1 MKTETNHTR
10 LVISRIII
18 IFLIVLVIVVMKLT
32 EDAGSTIDSNILLKD
47 NWQINLCGK
56 EYQDVS
62 LDNFSF
68 PCTQKGDRIEMCCE
82 LPYKYDIASI
92 GFYSIHSRFTVTFD
106 GKLIYTYGYED
117 LSEKKIIGYGT
128 HLIKLPKEYEGK
140 TLAISLE
147 VTENN
152 AFTTLE
158 CPRLCNP
165 FTYDRS
171 VIFKNRIPFT
181 VNIFLVLFGL
191 ITSLVAVSMVSV
203 NKKIFQLFYLGM
215 FSLCVGLWT
224 LANHNLFFVFSYD
237 LLVKTLVEYG
247 TLYLAC
253 LFFLLYFK
261 NQSCAGSKFRKIIYY
276 SLLSVYIL
284 FLIVAFGGQI
294 LNLVHFPEL
303 LFFCHILLGM
313 VMIFVIYVI
322 FSDIKRKKTE
332 SKVLFWGLVIMFFFC
347 SSDVVRFYYTKYS
360 NPSWSY
366 DYQSRISIGILFFV
380 ISMFTDYIGRIM
392 ISLYET
398 AEKETLEKLAFTD
411 SMTGLSNRRRCENVF
426 DEIDRDNSAYTVIV
440 FDLNH
445 LKMVN
450 DTRGHEEGDR
460 YIRAFGQILHE
471 VFGGYGET
479 GRTGGDEFVVI
490 LKDSNFEKL
499 SDLISEMNEKI
510 EEINM
515 TNEYWNMST
524 AYGYCTSNE
533 KEFDNIR
540 KAYKEADARMYAN
553 KIRMKNK

>member
-1 MKTETNHTR
+1 
-10 LVISRIII
+10 
-18 IFLIVLVIVVMKLT
+18 MKLT

-253 LFFLLYFK
+253 LFFFALFQKSVLCRFEVPENYLLQSAFSLYIISDSGIWRSDFEFSSFPGIAVFLSYSSRDGYDICDICNYFRYKKKKDRIQSSVLGTCYYVLFLFIRCCSFLLYKIFK
-261 NQSCAGSKFRKIIYY
+261 S
-276 SLLSVYIL
+276 
-284 FLIVAFGGQI
+284 
-294 LNLVHFPEL
+294 
-303 LFFCHILLGM
+303 
-313 VMIFVIYVI
+313 
-322 FSDIKRKKTE
+322 
-332 SKVLFWGLVIMFFFC
+332 
-347 SSDVVRFYYTKYS
+347 
-360 NPSWSY
+360 
-366 DYQSRISIGILFFV
+366 
-380 ISMFTDYIGRIM
+380 
-392 ISLYET
+392 
-398 AEKETLEKLAFTD
+398 
-411 SMTGLSNRRRCENVF
+411 
-426 DEIDRDNSAYTVIV
+426 
-440 FDLNH
+440 
-445 LKMVN
+445 
-450 DTRGHEEGDR
+450 
-460 YIRAFGQILHE
+460 
-471 VFGGYGET
+471 
-479 GRTGGDEFVVI
+479 FVV
-490 LKDSNFEKL
+490 L
-499 SDLISEMNEKI
+499 
-510 EEINM
+510 
-515 TNEYWNMST
+515 
-524 AYGYCTSNE
+524 
-533 KEFDNIR
+533 
-540 KAYKEADARMYAN
+540 
-553 KIRMKNK
+553 

>member
-1 MKTETNHTR
+1 
-10 LVISRIII
+10 
-18 IFLIVLVIVVMKLT
+18 
-32 EDAGSTIDSNILLKD
+32 
-47 NWQINLCGK
+47 
-56 EYQDVS
+56 
-62 LDNFSF
+62 
-68 PCTQKGDRIEMCCE
+68 
-82 LPYKYDIASI
+82 
-92 GFYSIHSRFTVTFD
+92 
-106 GKLIYTYGYED
+106 
-117 LSEKKIIGYGT
+117 
-128 HLIKLPKEYEGK
+128 
-140 TLAISLE
+140 
-147 VTENN
+147 
-152 AFTTLE
+152 
-158 CPRLCNP
+158 
-165 FTYDRS
+165 
-171 VIFKNRIPFT
+171 
-181 VNIFLVLFGL
+181 
-191 ITSLVAVSMVSV
+191 
-203 NKKIFQLFYLGM
+203 
-215 FSLCVGLWT
+215 
-224 LANHNLFFVFSYD
+224 
-237 LLVKTLVEYG
+237 
-247 TLYLAC
+247 
-253 LFFLLYFK
+253 
-261 NQSCAGSKFRKIIYY
+261 
-276 SLLSVYIL
+276 
-284 FLIVAFGGQI
+284 
-294 LNLVHFPEL
+294 
-303 LFFCHILLGM
+303 
-313 VMIFVIYVI
+313 
-322 FSDIKRKKTE
+322 
-332 SKVLFWGLVIMFFFC
+332 MFFFC